1 MTELPTPAVHTAVKI
16 LDLLSSESQPLSLS
30 EISRRIGAPK
40 STVSRTLST
49 LHSTRLVD
57 LDGQVYQL
65 GPKLL
70 EYSVAYAR
78 NLDITRVF
86 SRVSLEIVAQI
97 NETMQLAR
105 LEGGEA
111 VFIAKTDCAQ
121 LVRPATYIGR
131 RVALH
136 ASAVGKLLLAF
147 NPAKLEHLPAIT
159 PYTITNQ
166 KALTQELE
174 RIRTRGY
181 ADTKQESALNLCCI
195 AAPVR
200 DSSGAV
206 VAALSVCMA
215 SANTSAARF
224 EVALEHSLIAAR
236 AISENLGFF
245 ASVPIATPPNSHQL
259 STPTKTARSR

>member
-49 LHSTRLVD
+49 LHATRLID
-57 LDGQVYQL
+57 LDGQTYQL

-105 LEGGEA
+105 LEG
-111 VFIAKTDCAQ
+111 Q
-121 LVRPATYIGR
+121 
-131 RVALH
+131 
-136 ASAVGKLLLAF
+136 
-147 NPAKLEHLPAIT
+147 
-159 PYTITNQ
+159 
-166 KALTQELE
+166 
-174 RIRTRGY
+174 
-181 ADTKQESALNLCCI
+181 
-195 AAPVR
+195 
-200 DSSGAV
+200 
-206 VAALSVCMA
+206 
-215 SANTSAARF
+215 
-224 EVALEHSLIAAR
+224 
-236 AISENLGFF
+236 
-245 ASVPIATPPNSHQL
+245 
-259 STPTKTARSR
+259 KTASESLGHREFVLTYKSFEPIGPSCLPLALV